1 MSQSDSYTTYGRK
14 LPRSTAA
21 VRIEPKAAPWLVR
34 HLNRL
39 SRSCSK
45 HSIRFSVSVIISAR
59 PSPCSTT
66 TQRIP
71 TLSSLPPVLRRR
83 LRDARAHASVAP
95 DHRAPDKVPSVPA
108 QYLDCGRA
116 DGRRFGFK
124 PRRRSAR
131 PLRRTPQETGS
142 ANRAQNP
149 DRGSTGHPVDAA
161 EGWTRQAN
169 DDQKARLTARPA
181 PGRVRHYPD
190 YV

>member
-1 MSQSDSYTTYGRK
+1 MSQSVSYTTYGRK

-83 LRDARAHASVAP
+83 LRDARAHASVGPGLRPPDWFRFFAP
-95 DHRAPDKVPSVPA
+95 TA
-108 QYLDCGRA
+108 
-116 DGRRFGFK
+116 
-124 PRRRSAR
+124 
-131 PLRRTPQETGS
+131 LRNT
-142 ANRAQNP
+142 
-149 DRGSTGHPVDAA
+149 STAA
-161 EGWTRQAN
+161 A
-169 DDQKARLTARPA
+169 LTAAALGSSRGEGA
-181 PGRVRHYPD
+181 RGLFGELLRK
-190 YV
+190 